1 MMWAE
6 VELNDSILEFINY
19 EKSYNESFEEM
30 RNLVFTQKRL
40 NTDYSVAD
48 MFNLNNMFQKIKAS
62 ALEKVLNKQK
72 LDFSE
77 GFVFERLLMKYEN
90 KELMSVEE
98 HFQEINRNCYINRE
112 DKRKKQ
118 KKFKKLYEAFIKKVA
133 N

>member
-19 EKSYNESFEEM
+19 EKSHNESFEEM

-72 LDFSE
+72 LNYAE

-90 KELMSVEE
+90 KDLKSVEE
-98 HFQEINRNCYINRE
+98 HFQEINRNSYINRD

-118 KKFKKLYEAFIKKVA
+118 KKCKKLYEAFIKKVA

>member
-62 ALEKVLNKQK
+62 ALEKVLNRQK

-90 KELMSVEE
+90 KDLKSVEE